1 VGETILVKGNLEGDE
16 DLTVQGRIE
25 GAIRLSKTLIVEPSG
40 VVKADIS
47 VSNAIISGVIVGNLS
62 ASDSVEITDTGR
74 MVGDI
79 QAPRVIIVEG
89 ALFKGMVDMGDLEM
103 PGPACSPTERKS
115 YTPAPKPVSRPAAP
129 PLPARAPSPAP
140 ADKKPAPPPPKK
152 AVAKKAPAK
161 PAGRP
166 SKKKVVVKKK
176 KR

>member
-1 VGETILVKGNLEGDE
+1 MADTSTVVGETILVKGNLEGDE

-25 GAIRLSKTLIVEPSG
+25 GSINLSKTLIVEPSG

-62 ASDSVEITDTGR
+62 ASDSVEITDSGR

-89 ALFKGMVDMGDLEM
+89 ALFKGKVDMGDLEM
-103 PGPACSPTERKS
+103 PRPTGSPVKSS
-115 YTPAPKPVSRPAAP
+115 YTPSPMPSKRPEPARPAPVA
-129 PLPARAPSPAP
+129 
-140 ADKKPAPPPPKK
+140 KKPPPPKK
-152 AVAKKAPAK
+152 VERKAPAPSK
-161 PAGRP
+161 SAGR
-166 SKKKVVVKKK
+166 STKKKVVVKKK